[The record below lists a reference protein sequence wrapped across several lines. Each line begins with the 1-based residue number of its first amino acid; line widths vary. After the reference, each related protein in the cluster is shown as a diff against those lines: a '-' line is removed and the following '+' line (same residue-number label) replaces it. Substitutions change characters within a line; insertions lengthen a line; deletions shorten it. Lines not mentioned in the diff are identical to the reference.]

1 MIRTFKVVLF
11 ILLLSLPFNIANS
24 EILKFKSG
32 SYEGEIKKDK
42 AYGVGKFTF
51 LDGSTYVGKFKRNK
65 FHGKGKYTTTS
76 GEIFDGKWRN
86 DHFYQK
92 LSKKT
97 RKVIVLTVEKGMFEM
112 YQLKGKG
119 QVSNKWFDA
128 EKIGSE
134 ILLTPKGKRDQQK
147 AIIEKQDEGVDDNP
161 ANEGGGGGGGC
172 G

>member
-1 MIRTFKVVLF
+1 MIKTFKVILF

-51 LDGSTYVGKFKRNK
+51 LDGSTYEGKFKRNK

-86 DHFYQK
+86 NHFYQK

-97 RKVIVLTVEKGMFEM
+97 RKAIVLTVEKGMFETF
-112 YQLKGKG
+112 QLRGKG
-119 QVSNKWFDA
+119 EVSSKWFDA

-134 ILLTPKGKRDQQK
+134 ILLTPKGKRDQEK
-147 AIIEKQDEGVDDNP
+147 AIKEKQD
-161 ANEGGGGGGGC
+161 ANGGDSGGGGGGGC
-172 G
+172 GG

>member
-1 MIRTFKVVLF
+1 MIKTFKVILF

-51 LDGSTYVGKFKRNK
+51 LDGSTYEGKFKRNK
-65 FHGKGKYTTTS
+65 FHGKGEYTTKS
-76 GEIFDGKWRN
+76 GEVFNGKWRN
-86 DHFYQK
+86 NNFYQK

-134 ILLTPKGKRDQQK
+134 ILLTPKGKRDQEK
-147 AIIEKQDEGVDDNP
+147 AIKEKQD
-161 ANEGGGGGGGC
+161 ANDGDSGGGGGC
-172 G
+172 GG

>member
-1 MIRTFKVVLF
+1 MIKTFKVILF

-51 LDGSTYVGKFKRNK
+51 LDGSTYEGKFKRNK

-76 GEIFDGKWRN
+76 GEVFDGKWR
-86 DHFYQK
+86 HGRIYQK
-92 LSKKT
+92 INKKT
-97 RKVIVLTVEKGMFEM
+97 RKAITLTVEKGMFETF
-112 YQLKGKG
+112 QLRGKG
-119 QVSNKWFDA
+119 EVSSKWFDA

-134 ILLTPKGKRDQQK
+134 ILLTPKGKRDQEK
-147 AIIEKQDEGVDDNP
+147 AIKEKQDDGGGNDD
-161 ANEGGGGGGGC
+161 GGGGGGGC

>member
-1 MIRTFKVVLF
+1 MIKTFKVVLF

-51 LDGSTYVGKFKRNK
+51 LDGSTYEGKFKKNK
-65 FHGKGKYTTTS
+65 FHGKGEYTTKS
-76 GEIFDGKWRN
+76 GEVFKGKWRN
-86 DHFYQK
+86 NHFYQK

-147 AIIEKQDEGVDDNP
+147 AIKEKQDDGGGNDDG
-161 ANEGGGGGGGC
+161 GGGGGGGC

>member
-1 MIRTFKVVLF
+1 MIKTFKVILF

-51 LDGSTYVGKFKRNK
+51 LDGSTYEGKFKSNK

-76 GEIFDGKWRN
+76 GEVFDGKWR
-86 DHFYQK
+86 HGRIYQK
-92 LSKKT
+92 INKKT
-97 RKVIVLTVEKGMFEM
+97 RKVITLTVEKGMFETF
-112 YQLKGKG
+112 QLRGKG
-119 QVSNKWFDA
+119 EVSSKWFDA

-134 ILLTPKGKRDQQK
+134 ILLTPKGKRDQEK
-147 AIIEKQDEGVDDNP
+147 AIKEKQD
-161 ANEGGGGGGGC
+161 ANGGDSGGGGGGGC
-172 G
+172 GG

>member
-1 MIRTFKVVLF
+1 MIKTFKVILF

-51 LDGSTYVGKFKRNK
+51 LDGSTYEGKFKSNK

-76 GEIFDGKWRN
+76 GEVFDGKWRN
-86 DHFYQK
+86 NHFYQK

-97 RKVIVLTVEKGMFEM
+97 RKAIVLTVEKGMFETF
-112 YQLKGKG
+112 QLRGKG
-119 QVSNKWFDA
+119 EVSSKWFDA

-134 ILLTPKGKRDQQK
+134 ILLTPKGKRDQEK
-147 AIIEKQDEGVDDNP
+147 AIKEIQDADGGDS
-161 ANEGGGGGGGC
+161 GGGGGGGC

>member
-1 MIRTFKVVLF
+1 MIKTFKILLF

-51 LDGSTYVGKFKRNK
+51 LDGSTYEGKFKRNK

-86 DHFYQK
+86 NHFYQK

-97 RKVIVLTVEKGMFEM
+97 RKAIVLTVEKGMFETF
-112 YQLKGKG
+112 QLRGKG
-119 QVSNKWFDA
+119 EVKSKWFDA

-134 ILLTPKGKRDQQK
+134 ILLTPKGKRDQEK
-147 AIIEKQDEGVDDNP
+147 AIKEKQD
-161 ANEGGGGGGGC
+161 ANGGDSGGGGGGGC
-172 G
+172 GG